1 MRALWSGIVDDAAVF
16 PPGNAPIDVA
26 VQRHDELRSASYA
39 DVVGPLLVPTS
50 AVSELSAL
58 TAGRSEPLAI
68 ALVARPGVP
77 EAEVEAAVANALQ
90 QWTVRVVGVE
100 LGWVPGWRGLQLG
113 DLPVVLEIPRGDEQ
127 DPALADLR
135 MAVLEGWAVRGKF
148 RTGATPT
155 WPWPD
160 EAELALVLELAQALA
175 VPLKLT
181 GGLHHAAR
189 GAYPETPGGP
199 AVEQHGFLNVLAAV
213 HALATGSGRDH
224 AARLLAVR
232 EAGDLADVLTAW
244 DDEAV
249 RLTRTHLTAFGCC
262 QVTDPVTEL
271 DDLDLLPK
279 D

>member
-16 PPGNAPIDVA
+16 PPGNAPIDLA
-26 VQRHDELRSASYA
+26 VRRHDEHRSAAYA
-39 DVVGPLLVPTS
+39 DVIGPLLVPTS
-50 AVSELSAL
+50 AVSELAAL
-58 TAGRSEPLAI
+58 TASRSEPLAV

-77 EAEVEAAVANALQ
+77 EAEVETAVANALQ
-90 QWTVRVVGVE
+90 QWMVRVVGVE
-100 LGWVPGWRGLQLG
+100 LGWVPGWRNLRLG

-127 DPALADLR
+127 DQALADLR
-135 MAVLEGWAVRGKF
+135 MAVLEGWVVRGKF

-181 GGLHHAAR
+181 GGLHHAVR
-189 GAYPETPGGP
+189 GAHPETPGGP
-199 AVEQHGFLNVLAAV
+199 TVEQHGFLNVLAAV

-232 EAGDLADVLTAW
+232 EARDLADVLTAW
-244 DDEAV
+244 DDDAV

-262 QVTDPVTEL
+262 EVTDPVTEL
-271 DDLDLLPK
+271 TELDLLPK